1 MDYKECN
8 FQMLNDEEMEDFMI
22 DPELTMHT
30 NARRVGTILLKILNE
45 LEAPLSALKII
56 ME

>member
-22 DPELTMHT
+22 DPEPTMHT
-30 NARRVGTILLKILNE
+30 NA
-45 LEAPLSALKII
+45 
-56 ME
+56 